1 MAKKK
6 SDDAPEA
13 SAAAP
18 KKMKKSDAMRE
29 AIKRGID
36 KPQAASEFIKSEFG
50 LDVTPQVFSSFKSIS
65 KKKGD
70 TPSAVRV
77 RRASAAPAVV
87 ATPNGHAAAT
97 GGAVDLAKQ
106 LKSLV
111 TRYGA
116 DEVSGML
123 AVLRD

>member
-6 SDDAPEA
+6 PDDAPEA

-65 KKKGD
+65 KKKEGE
-70 TPSAVRV
+70 TSAVRV
-77 RRASAAPAVV
+77 RRASAAAAVA
-87 ATPNGHAAAT
+87 ATPNGSRVGN
-97 GGAVDLAKQ
+97 GGAADLARQVKV
-106 LKSLV
+106 LV
-111 TRYGA
+111 EQYGA
-116 DEVSGML
+116 T
-123 AVLRD
+123 AVRDMTGVFE